1 MKHIMV
7 GATSLFVHIDFLN
20 GGPILNTA
28 AVNTYWKQETK
39 NRAEFSKFVDSSLS
53 EFPGSYGGGGVYLLN
68 FSRCFNAPVD
78 RSPCLCPDP
87 IEGPELHDGSDE
99 NLSDDAGQ
107 NLLRDQTRCGTLDM
121 KSRVG

>member
-1 MKHIMV
+1 MV
-7 GATSLFVHIDFLN
+7 GAISPFVHIDFLN

-28 AVNTYWKQETK
+28 AVSTYWKQETK
-39 NRAEFSKFVDSSLS
+39 NSAEFSKFVDSSLS
-53 EFPGSYGGGGVYLLN
+53 LFPGSYGGGGVYLLN
-68 FSRCFNAPVD
+68 FSLRSDVRID

-99 NLSDDAGQ
+99 NLSDDASQ

-121 KSRVG
+121 KSGVG